1 MEKTFD
7 AVIIANGAFPTHA
20 VPSNILH
27 HAAHLI
33 ACDGAIAFLLSA
45 GLGEAVII
53 GDGDSVPAEYRDRLI
68 QIDEQD
74 DNDLTKATRYCVEH
88 GWKRIAYLGCTGKR
102 EDHTLG
108 NISLLMRYYRDMDVE
123 GILYTDYGFFTPA
136 HGHRTFLSMKGQQ
149 VSIINFG
156 SHQLTSTGLR
166 WDAYNFSEWWQGTL
180 NESLGDSFS
189 LQADGCYLANTAAV
203 RLELATQGIGK
214 ALFAKS
220 GGFFTM
226 KTSGQGTLVVS
237 GFGSIHEL
245 EVRPDHPILV
255 DNGHLV
261 AWDSALKYEVALNTA
276 HKGLF
281 GSMVQSVVSGAM
293 VVLRFSGKGR
303 VLVSS
308 RSREDFTKWL
318 GQSLATLNTKP

>member
-33 ACDGAIAFLLSA
+33 ACDGAITPLLLE

-53 GDGDSVPAEYRDRLI
+53 GDGDSVPVEYRERLI

-189 LQADGCYLANTAAV
+189 LQADGYYLVYQTYD
-203 RLELATQGIGK
+203 IK
-214 ALFAKS
+214 
-220 GGFFTM
+220 
-226 KTSGQGTLVVS
+226 
-237 GFGSIHEL
+237 
-245 EVRPDHPILV
+245 
-255 DNGHLV
+255 
-261 AWDSALKYEVALNTA
+261 
-276 HKGLF
+276 
-281 GSMVQSVVSGAM
+281 
-293 VVLRFSGKGR
+293 
-303 VLVSS
+303 
-308 RSREDFTKWL
+308 
-318 GQSLATLNTKP
+318 